1 MKKIYTFGDGYAS
14 SHIWPEWPVILEAL
28 LPDYSFEHYGAVG
41 AGNEFI
47 LDGVIQ
53 SHCKDPAAYFLVQ
66 WAQPQRFDKLIED
79 STWDDIIDSDPT
91 YHFNRVQL
99 AENQWWI
106 SSASQQPSV
115 VNYHK
120 HYIQSKQSR
129 LRMLNYVYLAGNL
142 LKNKSLFFSTNDLK
156 FTKDEFKYVND
167 IIWIQQDMFN
177 FAKQERFVNVRQNEV
192 QPSPIVH
199 LAYIKEYLLP
209 NLSFT
214 VDHSILIE
222 LEHRINQHKW
232 LAYDPDREE
241 IWQKMTDI

>member
-91 YHFNRVQL
+91 YHFNRVQ
-99 AENQWWI
+99 
-106 SSASQQPSV
+106 
-115 VNYHK
+115 
-120 HYIQSKQSR
+120 
-129 LRMLNYVYLAGNL
+129 
-142 LKNKSLFFSTNDLK
+142 
-156 FTKDEFKYVND
+156 
-167 IIWIQQDMFN
+167 
-177 FAKQERFVNVRQNEV
+177 
-192 QPSPIVH
+192 
-199 LAYIKEYLLP
+199 
-209 NLSFT
+209 
-214 VDHSILIE
+214 
-222 LEHRINQHKW
+222 
-232 LAYDPDREE
+232 
-241 IWQKMTDI
+241 